1 MFNQGFR
8 NRTASRRTSVR
19 AARRAGFS
27 LVEMLVVISIIGI
40 LVGLTLTALSG
51 VDGTEQILRSRNNL
65 RQIHTWMENY
75 SNNHRDRIVPSQFD
89 YLDENGTEL
98 GKIAS
103 ATAFTGEG
111 SDVEWLP
118 SNNILGDS
126 SSPREGFVSQ
136 GTFADI
142 LWVETN
148 LGDDAGVADF
158 PLVQPGG
165 GFSSGPSV
173 NVSYQ
178 YRSPDRHIYDYDP
191 NFKRHPLRSFAPNTH
206 NFPRFVGGGAET
218 VVEYG
223 QIGEL
228 SGDGIYGYPKPF
240 GSGAMEKGLPGFFAA
255 NNFFDARSRR
265 DQTQDDEDSNVDRYL
280 TMGQLT
286 SPASSM
292 YLVDSFAGTTIGG
305 GPDDELATSLAFLI
319 QDFNTVNVLG
329 RGEQS
334 VGSTGTAT
342 QEVDLRYGEGE
353 SCLMLFLDGHTD
365 VINRFGR
372 IEDLQGA
379 DGGPPGRGIRIT
391 DLDRRKSEINP

>member
-1 MFNQGFR
+1 MFNPGFQD
-8 NRTASRRTSVR
+8 RTNKPRRHVNIRHRS
-19 AARRAGFS
+19 GFS

-51 VDGTEQILRSRNNL
+51 VDGTEQLLRSRNNL

-103 ATAFTGEG
+103 AMAFNGQG
-111 SDVEWLP
+111 GDLDWLP
-118 SNNILGDS
+118 TNNLLGEAS
-126 SSPREGFVSQ
+126 TPRDGLISQ

-148 LGDDAGVADF
+148 LADDVGVADF
-158 PLVQPGG
+158 PLVVPGG
-165 GFSSGPSV
+165 GMNNGPTV
-173 NVSYQ
+173 NVTYK
-178 YRSPDRHIYDYDP
+178 YRAPNRHIYDYDP

-206 NFPRFVGGGAET
+206 NFPRFQAGGLDSYMSYDE
-218 VVEYG
+218 
-223 QIGEL
+223 IGEATG
-228 SGDGIYGYPKPF
+228 SGIKGYPKPF
-240 GSGAMEKGLPGFFAA
+240 GAGAYEKGLPGFFAA
-255 NNFFDARSRR
+255 NNFFDARSKR
-265 DQTQDDEDSNVDRYL
+265 DKTLVDGDSNIDRYV

-319 QDFNTVNVLG
+319 QDFDSVSVLG
-329 RGEQS
+329 QGDNQ
-334 VGSTGTAT
+334 VGPSGAST

-372 IEDLQGA
+372 IQDLQGA
-379 DGGPPGRGIRIT
+379 EGGPPGRGIRIT